1 MSSDLKAPAD
11 RIGFVGVGRM
21 GAAMLQCV
29 LDAGYHATL
38 CDPSEEATAPF
49 VAALPDRV
57 RVASTP
63 REAAQVADIVEI
75 VVNTNEQL
83 LSACLGADGVFAGA
97 RAGTVCLIHSTVSHA
112 TLHQLSKAAV
122 ERGVH
127 LLDAPVSGARGHL
140 SVGNLAVMVG
150 GEAEAFVRAKPVME
164 TYGGLVLHL
173 GPSGSGLD
181 AKLAINMYRY
191 LCMAAGQEATRL
203 AESAGVGAAMA
214 QLVAHAECN
223 RYVGNA
229 TRLHMQKNVPF
240 AAREKDAVLAQKDLR
255 AAIARAAEVGVELP
269 SAELAVSLMHLLFGA
284 EPGAPG
290 DPRVSTREPSTDTSS
305 RTEQVR

>member
-1 MSSDLKAPAD
+1 
-11 RIGFVGVGRM
+11 M
-21 GAAMLQCV
+21 GSAMLQCV

-38 CDPSEEATAPF
+38 CDPSEQATAPF

-57 RVASTP
+57 RVAATP

-83 LSACLGADGVFAGA
+83 LAACLGADGVLAGA
-97 RAGTVCLIHSTVSHA
+97 RAGTVVLIHSTVSHA
-112 TLHQLSKAAV
+112 TLHQLGRAAA
-122 ERGVH
+122 ERSVH

-150 GEAEAFVRAKPVME
+150 GQAEAFDRAKPVME

-203 AESAGVGAAMA
+203 AENAGVGAAMA

-223 RYVGNA
+223 RYVGSA

-240 AAREKDAVLAQKDLR
+240 VAREKDAVLAQKDLR
-255 AAIARAAEVGVELP
+255 AAIARGGELGLELP

-290 DPRVSTREPSTDTSS
+290 DPRGAERESNSNSSS
-305 RTEQVR
+305 RTDQVR